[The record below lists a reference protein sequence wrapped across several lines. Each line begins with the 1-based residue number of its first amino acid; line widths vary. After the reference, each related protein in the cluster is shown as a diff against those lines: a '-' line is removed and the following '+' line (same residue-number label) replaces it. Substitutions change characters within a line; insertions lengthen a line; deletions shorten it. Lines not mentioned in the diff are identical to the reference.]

1 MELEPCLPGEN
12 TRYDTS
18 QIKNSAKFSS
28 ELLKAECGLYK
39 GTEPV
44 RNKDTRRIQT
54 RLQILLH
61 RPLRDHEKDC
71 GEVGKELQ
79 KRLGEGDSNH
89 QGKGRKLKHS
99 PDSSTLSFLGDKN
112 FQVLREASE
121 TGWPFL
127 FCFLITQLCQILCN
141 PIDHSPPRLLCPWDF
156 PGKNTGVG
164 CHFFLQGTFPI
175 QGSNPPLLLGR

>member
-1 MELEPCLPGEN
+1 MRVPWELWGGCVGLGELEGAPC
-12 TRYDTS
+12 
-18 QIKNSAKFSS
+18 
-28 ELLKAECGLYK
+28 
-39 GTEPV
+39 TEPV

-121 TGWPFL
+121 TG
-127 FCFLITQLCQILCN
+127 
-141 PIDHSPPRLLCPWDF
+141 
-156 PGKNTGVG
+156 
-164 CHFFLQGTFPI
+164 
-175 QGSNPPLLLGR
+175 

>member
-1 MELEPCLPGEN
+1 M
-12 TRYDTS
+12 
-18 QIKNSAKFSS
+18 
-28 ELLKAECGLYK
+28 LKAECGLYK

-44 RNKDTRRIQT
+44 GNKDTRRIQT

-79 KRLGEGDSNH
+79 KRLGEGNSNH

-112 FQVLREASE
+112 FQVLNVDAVANKITVSGIAGYAERAIV
-121 TGWPFL
+121 GFYMNLICKPF
-127 FCFLITQLCQILCN
+127 
-141 PIDHSPPRLLCPWDF
+141 
-156 PGKNTGVG
+156 
-164 CHFFLQGTFPI
+164 
-175 QGSNPPLLLGR
+175 

>member
-99 PDSSTLSFLGDKN
+99 PDSK
-112 FQVLREASE
+112 
-121 TGWPFL
+121 P
-127 FCFLITQLCQILCN
+127 
-141 PIDHSPPRLLCPWDF
+141 
-156 PGKNTGVG
+156 
-164 CHFFLQGTFPI
+164 
-175 QGSNPPLLLGR
+175 